1 MHDFRVK
8 TFLTVC
14 RTLNYTQAAVE
25 LSLSQP
31 AVSQHIAY
39 LEREYS
45 TKLFT
50 YEHRKL
56 ELTPAGHLL
65 RGALATMA
73 HDEQLLRERVA
84 EATRD
89 ANDIYREGVEMAA
102 EFKEAFDDI
111 KSGLDF
117 SFLKPSKKK

>member
-1 MHDFRVK
+1 MDIEVSDDDIVRYIEDDEGNEIGFVLEEDGK
-8 TFLTVC
+8 E
-14 RTLNYTQAAVE
+14 VE
-25 LSLSQP
+25 YYYAEEDEEEEPTPKPKKKKESADDKFDLG
-31 AVSQHIAY
+31 IT
-39 LEREYS
+39 RE
-45 TKLFT
+45 
-50 YEHRKL
+50 
-56 ELTPAGHLL
+56 G
-65 RGALATMA
+65 
-73 HDEQLLRERVA
+73 VA